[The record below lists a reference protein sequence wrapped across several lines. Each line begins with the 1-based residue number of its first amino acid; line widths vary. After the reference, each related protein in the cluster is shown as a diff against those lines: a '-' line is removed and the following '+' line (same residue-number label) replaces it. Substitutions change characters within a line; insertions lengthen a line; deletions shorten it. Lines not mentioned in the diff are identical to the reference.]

1 MSCLVKKADTTNA
14 GTRLSKFIFKGEAVS
29 VFLEPY
35 VDVVVPVPLLAL
47 AAVHHV
53 HVHDLQL
60 LGSFGRVRIH
70 RTPPC

>member
-1 MSCLVKKADTTNA
+1 MSCLGQKRTLQMPSLVLVNSFLRAKQ
-14 GTRLSKFIFKGEAVS
+14 SQF
-29 VFLEPY
+29 FLEPY